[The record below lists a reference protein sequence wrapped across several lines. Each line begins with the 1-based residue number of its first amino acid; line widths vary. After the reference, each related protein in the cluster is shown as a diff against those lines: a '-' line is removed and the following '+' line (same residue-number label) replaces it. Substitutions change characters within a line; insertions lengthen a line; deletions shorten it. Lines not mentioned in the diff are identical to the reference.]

1 MEHSEKNNTD
11 VIIFLTAKCV
21 AGVAFSIY
29 RRAKFEILPAIPP
42 T

>member
-11 VIIFLTAKCV
+11 VIIFLTAKCAADV
-21 AGVAFSIY
+21 TFSIY
-29 RRAKFEILPAIPP
+29 RRAKLEILPTIPP